1 MSQGKNPLIFYLC
14 LVTWKVNSV
23 DNIRKS
29 LQISHLL
36 LRFSIEQLFS
46 FIVLG
51 NEEGDMSF
59 FKFLFCLYVKLTVFF
74 GKIWSILWLLCHTG
88 NDVLMLGSNG
98 LYRVIKLYEGEKL
111 LFFSLLASSL
121 EMFLTSGN
129 CFSTLLGLWSLATR
143 YFWYW
148 TLRSSNLSSESK
160 IFRNRNPTPLGTF
173 SMLFLGNQFLR
184 STYVKLS
191 VALTKM
197 FTKIHLYSLWC
208 KLNI

>member
-1 MSQGKNPLIFYLC
+1 MLQVKEPLILYLR
-14 LVTWKVNSV
+14 LVAWQVNSV
-23 DNIRKS
+23 YNTRKV

-36 LRFSIEQLFS
+36 LHFSIEQLFS

-51 NEEGDMSF
+51 NKDGDMSF
-59 FKFLFCLYVKLTVFF
+59 FKFLFCLYVTLTVFF

-129 CFSTLLGLWSLATR
+129 CFSTLLGL
-143 YFWYW
+143 
-148 TLRSSNLSSESK
+148 
-160 IFRNRNPTPLGTF
+160 
-173 SMLFLGNQFLR
+173 
-184 STYVKLS
+184 
-191 VALTKM
+191 
-197 FTKIHLYSLWC
+197 
-208 KLNI
+208 